1 MDKVKILFLG
11 NGSPENGGCEAITK
25 GSIEILHRTIPDAVF
40 FDCYF
45 DYTGNNKIN
54 REKNIYPIHFPKK
67 WTIKWTLWKLCSLF
81 SNKLV
86 AYLLYS
92 THENII
98 KNADIVLSLGG
109 DTYSLDY
116 GEPSR
121 FIALGEFVKKYQK
134 PFCIWGASVGPF
146 IRGSRT
152 EKKMIKHFTEDVDL
166 IFVREEES
174 KEYLESIGI
183 SKNVILTADPAFL
196 MKPECCE
203 LKIPTLPEQ
212 YVCLNFSDLMA
223 KYVTDGDIE
232 LWKKICISICNNLL
246 KETSLSLV
254 YIPHVESDYGF
265 MVSIID
271 YIEDPSRI
279 ILIDH
284 SFNAAE
290 LKWVISK
297 SICNIACRTHSTI
310 ASFSMGIPTLSLGYS
325 IKSKG
330 LNLQMYGNYDFLVYQ
345 KDITPNNVITTF
357 KKIIANE
364 KLIRSQ
370 LQNRAIEIKS
380 LALNAGTVI
389 KEYFKI

>member
-1 MDKVKILFLG
+1 MDKIKILFLG

-25 GSIEILHRTIPDAVF
+25 GSIEILSRAIPNATF
-40 FDCYF
+40 SDCYF
-45 DYTGNNKIN
+45 DYTGNNKIDIE
-54 REKNIYPIHFPKK
+54 RNIYPIHFPQK
-67 WTIKWTLWKLCSLF
+67 WSIKWILWKLCSLF
-81 SNKLV
+81 SDKLV
-86 AYLLYS
+86 AYVLYF
-92 THENII
+92 THKDII
-98 KNADIVLSLGG
+98 KDADIVLSLGG

-121 FIALGEFVKKYQK
+121 FIALGKFVKKYQK

-146 IRGSRT
+146 VKGSRT
-152 EKKMIKHFTEDVDL
+152 ETKMIKHLTEDVDL

-203 LKIPTLPEQ
+203 LKIPTLPKQ
-212 YVCLNFSDLMA
+212 YVCINFSDLMA
-223 KYVTDGDIE
+223 KYVTGGDIAR
-232 LWKKICISICNNLL
+232 WKRICIAICNNLL

-271 YIEDPSRI
+271 HIEDSSRI
-279 ILIDH
+279 TLIDN

-290 LKWVISK
+290 LKWIISK

-325 IKSKG
+325 VKSKG
-330 LNLQMYGNYDFLVYQ
+330 LNLQMYGSYDFLVYQ
-345 KDITPNNVITTF
+345 KDITPNNVIATF

-364 KLIRSQ
+364 QIIRSQ

-380 LALNAGTVI
+380 LALNSGIGI
-389 KEYFKI
+389 KNYLKK